1 MHNGYKCLEV
11 STGRVYIS
19 HDVIFDEDVF
29 PFSTLHPNV
38 GPRLCDELNLLHPTL
53 FPHSFVEI
61 TVPNHIIANPCTE
74 LIGTNYGENR
84 N

>member
-38 GPRLCDELNLLHPTL
+38 GARLRDELNLLHPTL
-53 FPHSFVEI
+53 FPHSFGEI